1 MSFLASLPQSF
12 SRIRWF
18 NLAVLALTPA
28 FAIYGAFTTKLTYE
42 TALLSAFYYFV
53 TMLGTLLFVVYC

>member
-1 MSFLASLPQSF
+1 ML

-28 FAIYGAFTTKLTYE
+28 FAIYGMCTTHLTLK
-42 TALLSAFYYFV
+42 TALFSAFYYII
-53 TMLGTLLFVVYC
+53 TMLGQSCLSRGLNV